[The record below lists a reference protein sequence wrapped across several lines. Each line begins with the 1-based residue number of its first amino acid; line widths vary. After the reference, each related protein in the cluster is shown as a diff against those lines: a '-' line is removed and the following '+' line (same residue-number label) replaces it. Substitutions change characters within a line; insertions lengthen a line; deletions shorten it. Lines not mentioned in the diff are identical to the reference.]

1 MGKQLISAAASAASI
16 IGLAFVPASL
26 PLGFKI
32 VIVVIGV
39 LCLCYLTCDSIK
51 SSRINE
57 TICRSDEEIKQVMKK
72 LIQTD
77 GQTCIMSRNLTWVDD
92 ELEREICEKG
102 DDIQIFVNR
111 KSRLTERLKNHHV
124 RIKYYGKSGF
134 VPKTRF
140 TVLRYTRN
148 NPQVAIAN
156 TQDTVRR
163 GETLTHT
170 IYETSDNG
178 SRHDRWIN
186 SLALDM
192 ISLCEVVSDDNG
204 E

>member
-1 MGKQLISAAASAASI
+1 MWKQLFTAAASAASI
-16 IGLAFVPASL
+16 ISLAFVSFIPMIGRIFL
-26 PLGFKI
+26 
-32 VIVVIGV
+32 VVIGV
-39 LCLCYLTCDSIK
+39 FCLCFLTYDSIK
-51 SSRINE
+51 NNRINE
-57 TICRSDEEIKQVMKK
+57 TVCRSDEEIKQVMRQ

-92 ELEREICEKG
+92 ELEKEIYKKK
-102 DDIQIFVNR
+102 DDLLIFVSR
-111 KSRLTERLKNHHV
+111 KSELTERLKAHEV
-124 RIKYYGKSGF
+124 RVKYYGKTGF

-163 GETLTHT
+163 GAALTHT
-170 IYETSDNG
+170 IYETSDEG

-192 ISLCEVVSDDNG
+192 IRLCESVSDDNG
-204 E
+204 